1 MLCVQNFSSKFCFYF
16 QRLVK
21 LPNRKARVSDL
32 INIIVLNIDDHHH
45 DYHKGS
51 LHHEHHKGSLH
62 HNQYHEQDDDYEP
75 AGKTL

>member
-1 MLCVQNFSSKFCFYF
+1 M
-16 QRLVK
+16 
-21 LPNRKARVSDL
+21 ARVSDL

-45 DYHKGS
+45 DHHKRS

-62 HNQYHEQDDDYEP
+62 HNHYHEQDDDYEQA